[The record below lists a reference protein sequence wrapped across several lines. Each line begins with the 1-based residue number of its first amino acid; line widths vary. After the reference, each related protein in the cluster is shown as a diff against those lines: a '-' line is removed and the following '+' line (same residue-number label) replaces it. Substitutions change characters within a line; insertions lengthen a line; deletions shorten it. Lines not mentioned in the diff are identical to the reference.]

1 MKKSLY
7 KLLFFALWMK
17 PLAFILIGLNIVRVG
32 TLPTEGPS
40 VVIAN
45 HNSHLDALILMSL
58 YPLRIINQ
66 VRPVAAADYFFKNK
80 YLKWFATRCLD
91 IVPIDRN
98 NRQLNETFE
107 ICNTALNN
115 GQILLLFPEGSRGN
129 PEELGKIKKGL
140 FYMLKDRADLACLKI
155 VPVFMYGLGKALPRG
170 EALLVPFNVDVIIGK
185 ALVFPETSK
194 DFVHAIGQT
203 FQDLQSYCLHKGV
216 FQELKDE

>member
-17 PLAFILIGLNIVRVG
+17 PLAFILLGLNTVRVG

-80 YLKWFATRCLD
+80 YLKWFACHCLD
-91 IVPIDRN
+91 IVPIDRHN
-98 NRQLNETFE
+98 SKLDETFN
-107 ICNTALNN
+107 ICNKVLNN
-115 GQILLLFPEGSRGN
+115 GGILLLFPEGSRGN

-140 FYMLKDRADLACLKI
+140 FYMLKDRADLAHLKI

-170 EALLVPFNVDVIIGK
+170 EALLVPFNVDVVIGK
-185 ALVFPETSK
+185 ALVLPETSK
-194 DFVHAIGQT
+194 DFVHAIAQN
-203 FQDLQSYCLHKGV
+203 FQDLQRYCLYTGEFKE
-216 FQELKDE
+216 FKDE